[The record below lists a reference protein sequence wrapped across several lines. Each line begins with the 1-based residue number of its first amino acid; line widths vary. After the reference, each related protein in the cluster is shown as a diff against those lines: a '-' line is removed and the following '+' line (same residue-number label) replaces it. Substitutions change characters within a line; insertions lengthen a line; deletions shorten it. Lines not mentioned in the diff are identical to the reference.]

1 MIDFMREVIRMKD
14 PSIRPGSVNRPD
26 LMKFEK
32 ALKGIKV
39 EPTHRGTGV
48 VRRYKVMGLSRT
60 PANKTFFEGEN
71 GQISVDQYFK
81 GKLLQNQIE
90 AKCFV

>member
-1 MIDFMREVIRMKD
+1 MIDYMREVIRMKD
-14 PSIRPGSVNRPD
+14 PSIRPGSVSRPD

-81 GKLLQNQIE
+81 GEFSVASCGFLN
-90 AKCFV
+90 FV